1 MNSNRES
8 NKKTVAIIYKTK
20 KPLKMRNA
28 PQKSIVYKRSC
39 NQTPLVNSDITKK
52 TTFYEK

>member
-20 KPLKMRNA
+20 KPLEVRNA

-39 NQTPLVNSDITKK
+39 NKTPLVNSDITKK